1 MYILNKKENALLKVI
16 VKNARIDYLREN
28 EYIFIEESLENNISL
43 SNESDIF
50 SFDELFEENFDEYAV
65 EIENIEDIFSDE
77 KIHDVV
83 RALTYDEKSVLFF
96 FYVKEESDRQIAKR
110 LFSTQEAVKSKRN
123 RIINKIRKGVKENV

>member
-1 MYILNKKENALLKVI
+1 MYILNKKENAVLKVI

-28 EYIFIEESLENNISL
+28 EYIFIEESLEDNISF

-50 SFDELFEENFDEYAV
+50 SFEENFDEYAV
-65 EIENIEDIFSDE
+65 EIQNIEDIFSDE